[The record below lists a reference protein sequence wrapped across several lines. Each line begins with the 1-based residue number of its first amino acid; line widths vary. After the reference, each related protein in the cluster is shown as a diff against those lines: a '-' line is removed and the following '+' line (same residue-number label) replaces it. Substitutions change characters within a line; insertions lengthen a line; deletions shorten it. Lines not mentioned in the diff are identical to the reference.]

1 MAMTKETMD
10 DGMEDL
16 YESPQTEEAGEGKES
31 VDQEEQEQMANK
43 AVVPQA
49 VLKKGPGD
57 TLKVGDERV
66 VKVIALN
73 GDDEATVIYAPEK
86 EGSEEEEAG
95 ESPEE
100 EGMEQEGMSPDEE
113 IDSLDKY

>member
-1 MAMTKETMD
+1 MTKETMD

-16 YESPQTEEAGEGKES
+16 YEAPQTEEGAKGKPES
-31 VDQEEQEQMANK
+31 IDQEEQEQMANK

-86 EGSEEEEAG
+86 PEEEEG
-95 ESPEE
+95 KSPEG
-100 EGMEQEGMSPDEE
+100 EGMGEEMSPDEE